1 MDLKGKTAA
10 QLEELR
16 LAKAKELQDIFEKHS
31 VQRDGALTFDLT
43 SEQLQEVKN
52 RNKEL
57 DEIGVARDDARE
69 IERIA
74 ASAKSAQA
82 DYDRP
87 RRPQFPGSGE
97 PVKPA
102 AEQKSIGQQF
112 VESPEFKAWQDAGK
126 PAESKPVQ
134 VGMDLKAVMTTTAGW
149 APQAVRAPRFVDI
162 ATTPIDLLD
171 LIPMGTT
178 NQNAY
183 VYMEETTYTNTA
195 AETAEGAAKPE
206 ATLVLTQRT
215 SPVRKIAV
223 TLPVTDEQLEDVPGI
238 QTYIESRLVNM
249 VRQRLNTQI
258 LVGDGIAPN
267 LLGLINVP
275 GIQTQAKG
283 ADPTPDAVF
292 KAMTLVETVGQ
303 ANPSAVVLNP
313 ADWQDIRLLR
323 TVDGLYIWG
332 SPAEAGPERIWG
344 LPVVK
349 AQGLTAGTG
358 VTGDFRNYALLLE
371 RSPMSVAIGYVND
384 DFRRNQRT
392 IRAEIRVA
400 IVFFRP
406 TAFATITG
414 I

>member
-16 LAKAKELQDIFEKHS
+16 LAKAKELQDIFGKHS
-31 VQRDGALTFDLT
+31 VQRDGVLTFDLT

-52 RNKEL
+52 RNNEL
-57 DEIGVARDDARE
+57 NEIGKARDDARDLE
-69 IERIA
+69 EMA
-74 ASAKSAQA
+74 AQSKAAA
-82 DYDRP
+82 DDYARP
-87 RRPQFPGSGE
+87 RRPQFPNSTE

-102 AEQKSIGQQF
+102 ASQKSIGQQF
-112 VESPEFKAWQDAGK
+112 VESAEYKAWREGGK
-126 PAESKPVQ
+126 PAESKPVMMD
-134 VGMDLKAVMTTTAGW
+134 VDLKAVMTTAAGW
-149 APQAVRAPRFVDI
+149 APQAVRVPRVLES
-162 ATTPIDLLD
+162 AQAPIDVVD

-183 VYMEETTYTNTA
+183 VYMEETTFTNTA

-206 ATLVLTQRT
+206 ATLVLTERT
-215 SPVRKIAV
+215 SAVRKIAV

-238 QTYIESRLVNM
+238 QAYIESRLVYM

-267 LLGLINVP
+267 LLGIINVP

-283 ADPTPDAVF
+283 ADPTPDAVY
-292 KAMTLVETVGQ
+292 KAMTLIRVNGQ
-303 ANPSAVVLNP
+303 AEPSAAVFHP
-313 ADWQDIRLLR
+313 SDWQDIRLLR
-323 TVDGLYIWG
+323 TADGIYIWG
-332 SPAEAGPERIWG
+332 APMDAGPERIWG
-344 LPVVK
+344 LPVAL

-358 VTGDFRNYALLLE
+358 VVGDFRNFSLLLE

-392 IRAEIRVA
+392 LRAEIRVA
-400 IVFFRP
+400 LVFFRP
-406 TAFATITG
+406 TAFCTITG